1 MVVCMYISGFFFTDA
16 ATTDTYTDV
25 HSLCRHDAF
34 PIGRREAA
42 AFRDSLSTTRAAA
55 RRSAGLTAETV
66 GEALDHWIDVC
77 AKVGRHG
84 REPVERKTLTSYQ
97 RDRKSTRLNSSP

>member
-1 MVVCMYISGFFFTDA
+1 MADIQKREGKRGTRYRVRYRD
-16 ATTDTYTDV
+16 
-25 HSLCRHDAF
+25 HDGETAYS
-34 PIGRREAA
+34 PWLERRSEAA

>member
-1 MVVCMYISGFFFTDA
+1 MADIERDEGKRGARCGGRYRD
-16 ATTDTYTDV
+16 
-25 HSLCRHDAF
+25 HDGKTAHG
-34 PIGRREAA
+34 PWRERRREAA
-42 AFRDSLSTTRAAA
+42 ACRDALSTTRAAA

-84 REPVERKTLTSYQ
+84 REPVERKTLT
-97 RDRKSTRLNSSP
+97 RDRKSVV